1 MRKKEYYKVLVS
13 APYLQSSI
21 NRFKNIF
28 IKNNIEIILASV
40 KEHLSENDLLPIIEN
55 IDGVICGDDYFT
67 EEVIKRAKKLRVI
80 SKWGT
85 GIDTI
90 DQDAC
95 KKYGIKLYNTPN
107 AFTEPVSDTVLGF
120 ILCYA
125 RNIILSD
132 QEIKKGKWNKVLGFA
147 LHEKILGIIGV
158 GNIGKAVVKKAKNF
172 GIKILGNDIKPISE
186 EFISETRIIIVE
198 KGILYK
204 NSDIISINCDLN
216 ETSYHLIN
224 MSSFNLM
231 KKKPFIINTA
241 RGSIINEK
249 DLIPAL
255 ENGLIAGAALDV
267 FENEPIEKNNPLL
280 KFKNVILSPHNS
292 NSSMIAWEKVHKTTI
307 SNLIKGLNDK

>member
-1 MRKKEYYKVLVS
+1 MRKNENFKVLVS

-21 NRFKNIF
+21 DRFKNIF
-28 IKNNIEIILASV
+28 INNNIEIILASV
-40 KEHLSENDLLPIIEN
+40 KEHLSENELLPIIEN

-67 EEVIKRAKKLRVI
+67 EEVIKRAKKLKVI

-186 EFISETRIIIVE
+186 EFISETGIIMVE

-224 MSSFNLM
+224 MNSFKLM
-231 KKKPFIINTA
+231 RKRPFIINTA

-267 FENEPIEKNNPLL
+267 FENEPIKKNSPLL

-292 NSSMIAWEKVHKTTI
+292 NSSLTAWEKVHKATI
-307 SNLIKGLNDK
+307 SNLIKGLNEK

>member
-1 MRKKEYYKVLVS
+1 MRKNENFKVLVS

-21 NRFKNIF
+21 DRFKNILVN
-28 IKNNIEIILASV
+28 NNIEIILVSV
-40 KEHLSENDLLPIIEN
+40 KEHLSENELLPIIEN

-107 AFTEPVSDTVLGF
+107 AFTEPVSDTVIGF

-172 GIKILGNDIKPISE
+172 GIKILGNDIKQIPE
-186 EFISETRIIIVE
+186 EFISETGIIMVE

-224 MSSFNLM
+224 MNSFNLM

-249 DLIPAL
+249 DLILAL

>member
-1 MRKKEYYKVLVS
+1 MRKNENFKVLVS

-21 NRFKNIF
+21 GRFKNILVN
-28 IKNNIEIILASV
+28 NNIEIILVSV
-40 KEHLSENDLLPIIEN
+40 KEHLSENELLPIIEN
-55 IDGVICGDDYFT
+55 IDGIICGDDYFT

-132 QEIKKGKWNKVLGFA
+132 QEIKKGKWNKIPGFA

-172 GIKILGNDIKPISE
+172 GIKILGNDIKQIPE
-186 EFISETRIIIVE
+186 EFISETGIIMVE
-198 KGILYK
+198 KGTLYK

-224 MSSFNLM
+224 MNSFKLM
-231 KKKPFIINTA
+231 RKRPFIINTA